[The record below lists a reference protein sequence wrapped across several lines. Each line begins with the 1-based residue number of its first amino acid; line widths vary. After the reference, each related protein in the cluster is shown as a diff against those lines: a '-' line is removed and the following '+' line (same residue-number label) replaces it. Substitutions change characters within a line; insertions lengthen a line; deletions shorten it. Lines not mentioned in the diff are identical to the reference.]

1 MHFDVNWLAVIVAA
15 IASFAFG
22 AVWYMSLSR
31 QWLAALGK
39 TREQLNV
46 GFTPFIWSIAV
57 ELVMAYFL
65 ALITPALM
73 GGFTVTGTM
82 LVGAHMWLGFVITT
96 LIMNH
101 RYEGMKWSLTIIDGL
116 HLLGVLLVQGL
127 VLGLFGGSGVAA
139 RVA

>member
-1 MHFDVNWLAVIVAA
+1 MHFDVNWLAIIAAA
-15 IASFAFG
+15 IASFAVG
-22 AVWYMSLSR
+22 AVWYMSLSK

-39 TREQLNV
+39 TKEQLNV
-46 GFTPFIWSIAV
+46 GYTPFIWSILV

-65 ALITPALM
+65 ALITPSLM
-73 GGFTVTGTM
+73 GGITVTGTM

-127 VLGLFGGSGVAA
+127 VLGLFGSGVSVPAA
-139 RVA
+139 